1 MSESG
6 NRSSRNLNNFE
17 FTPIGYMKEKQNGNS
32 NDNAKNDLKRPND
45 SPSYSS
51 NHQENNPVL
60 LNEERPRKARRTSID
75 NTMNSTK
82 MFNDS
87 SQFDDTLPLQA
98 NLLLQKPNNINND
111 HNNKRNLMPELK
123 ENALASN
130 PLKEQQEQLHRLNT
144 ENYNLRLKC
153 NSLLKF
159 LNNVTDEGELK
170 KSLGLL
176 EEIHDWKQKYQR
188 LNQEYT
194 ELKNKFDDLELKSN
208 LPMTTA
214 PASTTTLDYD
224 RYVKECSHL
233 KDLLEKNNVQLYTFK
248 NEVNDLEQKCLN
260 LQKQQ
265 KDKQEQH
272 QLETNMLKSNINNL
286 NVNLVTKE
294 DELEDKAKKIQRLT
308 NQLQEFDHKGSE
320 SLLELENQLDL
331 RSNTV
336 KNLEDEL
343 HRLTA
348 SRQSLESQLQ
358 EKETKIK
365 EINARFESYRKDVDG
380 KLNNN
385 DEDQHRQE
393 IKQHAEIQQLID
405 EKTKLNNTISQLQKE
420 YNDLKNKFK
429 ENELSLKSL
438 QMELER
444 TKKKMGESDAL
455 SRQLQNQII
464 ENTTKNSERVSQRIK
479 EKELE
484 IEDLKTQLK
493 EKSSKLRSDEERF
506 QDSIQSELRA
516 LQSKNDIEKKRLERE
531 ISLLREERDALGAA
545 NERELDVWKNKCESL
560 TLEIDKMLK
569 KEIDSMSGIKRKLID
584 KEEEIVHLNKLLERS
599 RMEKLDLT
607 EKLSEAQRSKD
618 TYKEELK
625 KVASRLEYLTKEYIK
640 LKEKRAELAEGDE
653 KGIQSLK
660 EKYNN
665 MKQRLLDELK
675 TLQEENLSL
684 ERRLLES
691 KGNSSQMGNSQ
702 RSNSSPQDRI
712 DYYKLKYHTEVK
724 QNNDLKIMNEYLN
737 RVLRASSQHVRLD
750 LLKIENEVSKANV
763 PHPGNTYNNDFTRF
777 GYNQFNENYK
787 YFNGLSPTHRM
798 KFKTIALFI
807 LACVRMKQTAIR
819 RKWDE
824 QRIRYLQRKIAVDD
838 DRITW

>member
-1 MSESG
+1 MNESG
-6 NRSSRNLNNFE
+6 NLSSRDLKNFE
-17 FTPIGYMKEKQNGNS
+17 FTPIGYMKEKQNGN
-32 NDNAKNDLKRPND
+32 DNAKNDLKRPND
-45 SPSYSS
+45 SPSYT
-51 NHQENNPVL
+51 NNAQENNSMP
-60 LNEERPRKARRTSID
+60 LNEERPRKTRRTSID
-75 NTMNSTK
+75 NTMNSSK

-98 NLLLQKPNNINND
+98 NLLLQKPNNINGD

-176 EEIHDWKQKYQR
+176 DEIHDWKQKYQR
-188 LNQEYT
+188 LNQEYV
-194 ELKNKFDDLELKSN
+194 ELKQKFDDLELKSN
-208 LPMTTA
+208 LPMTTTSDSA
-214 PASTTTLDYD
+214 ATTDYD
-224 RYVKECSHL
+224 IYAKECSHL
-233 KDLLEKNNVQLYTFK
+233 KDLLEKNNLQLYTFK
-248 NEVNDLEQKCLN
+248 NEVKELEQKCLN
-260 LQKQQ
+260 LQQQQ
-265 KDKQEQH
+265 KDKQEQY
-272 QLETNMLKSNINNL
+272 QLETNILKSNINNL
-286 NVNLVTKE
+286 NVTLVTK
-294 DELEDKAKKIQRLT
+294 DNELEDKTKKIQRLT

-320 SLLELENQLDL
+320 SLLELEKQLDL
-331 RSNTV
+331 KCNTV
-336 KNLEDEL
+336 KKLENEL
-343 HRLTA
+343 QRLTDL
-348 SRQSLESQLQ
+348 RHSLESQLQ
-358 EKETKIK
+358 EKETNIK
-365 EINARFESYRKDVDG
+365 EINARFERYRKDVDG

-385 DEDQHRQE
+385 DEYKQRQE
-393 IKQHAEIQQLID
+393 IKQHAEMQQLTE
-405 EKTKLNNTISQLQKE
+405 EKTKLSDTISQLKKE
-420 YNDLKNKFK
+420 YDDLKNKFR

-438 QMELER
+438 QIEFER
-444 TKKKMGESDAL
+444 TKKKMDESEAL

-464 ENTTKNSERVSQRIK
+464 ENTTKNSERVSQRIR

-484 IEDLKTQLK
+484 IEDLKKQLK
-493 EKSSKLRSDEERF
+493 EKASKLRSDEERF

-516 LQSKNDIEKKRLERE
+516 LQTKTDIEKKRLERE
-531 ISLLREERDALGAA
+531 ITLLKEERDAIRVA
-545 NERELDVWKNKCESL
+545 NEHELDVWKDKCESL
-560 TLEIDKMLK
+560 NTEIDKMLK
-569 KEIDSMSGIKRKLID
+569 QEVDSMGGVKRKLVD
-584 KEEEIVHLNKLLERS
+584 RDEEIAHLNKLLERS

-607 EKLSEAQRSKD
+607 EKLSQSHHSKD

-625 KVASRLEYLTKEYIK
+625 KAASRLDYLTKEYIK
-640 LKEKRAELAEGDE
+640 LKEKRAEVAEDDE
-653 KGIQSLK
+653 KGIRSLK

-691 KGNSSQMGNSQ
+691 KGNLSQHNNTQ
-702 RSNSSPQDRI
+702 RTNTSPQDRI

-750 LLKIENEVSKANV
+750 LLKIENEVSTNNV
-763 PHPGNTYNNDFTRF
+763 PRPRNTYNSDPNRF
-777 GYNQFNENYK
+777 GYNQFDEKYK
-787 YFNGLSPTHRM
+787 YFNGLLPTRHM

-824 QRIRYLQRKIAVDD
+824 QRMRYLQRKIAIDD